1 MRRLV
6 TSLVL
11 ALATLAVQAQ
21 PAPKP
26 GSIELRNVAEKEVT
40 TTDSSGK
47 AATKR
52 VAASK
57 AAPGEEVIYTSVF
70 KNIGTRPAGDI
81 NVTNPI
87 PANTTY
93 VGGSAFGE
101 NAAVTFSADGGKTW
115 APADKL
121 KVRGAD
127 GKERAAA
134 VSEITHV
141 RWSYRGELPAGKES
155 SVGFRVTVN

>member
-47 AATKR
+47 AAIKR

-115 APADKL
+115 ASADKL

>member
-6 TSLVL
+6 SSLVL

-21 PAPKP
+21 PAPRA

-40 TTDSSGK
+40 TTDAGGK
-47 AATKR
+47 ATTRRVAATK
-52 VAASK
+52 AM
-57 AAPGEEVIYTSVF
+57 PGEEVIYTSVF
-70 KNIGTRPAGDI
+70 RNIGTRPAGDI
-81 NVTNPI
+81 NVTNPV

-101 NAAVTFSADGGKTW
+101 NATITFSADGGKTW

-141 RWSYRGELPAGKES
+141 RWSYRGELPAGRES
-155 SVGFRVTVN
+155 SVGFRVTVD